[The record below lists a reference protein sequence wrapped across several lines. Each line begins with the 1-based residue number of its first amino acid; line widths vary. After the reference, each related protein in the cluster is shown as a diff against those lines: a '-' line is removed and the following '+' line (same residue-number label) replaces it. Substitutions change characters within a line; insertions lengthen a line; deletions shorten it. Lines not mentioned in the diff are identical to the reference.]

1 MRRVTLPIVCLGM
14 LLSKVALAAGFAP
27 AGGGLDA
34 LAATPEAGGLRLRHC
49 KTVDCSDHD
58 AASAGRLVP
67 IPIAAARQ
75 DLAAAT
81 FTPVPIGE
89 GRSVLHVRIPD
100 VQRKDLAFEAV
111 LAGQREEVIFA
122 GLTGYTR
129 GEEGERSGDAVLVYD
144 RDERSKFVLVGEL
157 REDTR
162 ICGQATTPLGA
173 RGLDARTMQLRGA
186 TFQRIDK
193 AARDAATE
201 LDGVRAPAAPQP
213 LAQIL
218 LATGGSAPSG
228 AALTDGAIT
237 TAWSELRPGD
247 GHGEFVT
254 MRAPAEVPLHALS
267 FTTAPARPNGA
278 APRTLFVATDTTLF
292 HVTLPDGKPGQTV
305 EVPFPEPVR
314 TSCVAIVLD
323 EAFARGTA
331 PEVALAEVTAITS
344 FDAAHASLADVAK
357 ELGTRPEALAV
368 LQRAGERGLAAVS
381 DRWPTMNAQARA
393 LGVDVASSAGACE
406 GPAMELLT
414 RALGDAD
421 AEVKRRAVGRVERC
435 GKAAAPSLAAAVRS
449 GDEARV
455 GPSASLLATIAPSL
469 AVDPIAEALGQG
481 SVARRRALRLAL
493 ARSLGAASRGRL
505 VSLLEDRSAA
515 PRVQLDRVRA
525 TTARLAEL
533 RPTSDEAIAALL
545 ASKPDMATRWLLVA
559 PVAQLARAGAVE
571 DVARLEALAKSDP
584 DGAVR
589 ARAVELAASIPAL
602 VPVLDAAAADPE
614 PRVRE
619 AALRGMA
626 GAKRGDAGAATRA
639 LGDAWTFVRVA
650 AVDALGAFG
659 NSEPVVEK
667 GLEDASPLVR
677 VAAVGALARSPRS
690 ARKIYARLD
699 DAREDGDVRALAATT
714 LGAMCWRDATD
725 RLTKLALHAA
735 DPESERQERI
745 ARASLQALA
754 MLHPPDLA
762 KRLAPLRANDVRPQV
777 QQAAER
783 AIREPGTCRP

>member
-34 LAATPEAGGLRLRHC
+34 IAATPEAGGLRVRHC
-49 KTVDCSDHD
+49 KTADCTDHD
-58 AASAGRLVP
+58 AGNAGRLVP

-81 FTPVPIGE
+81 FEAVPIGE

-100 VQRKDLAFEAV
+100 VQRKDLAFEAI

-129 GEEGERSGDAVLVYD
+129 GEDGERSGDAVLVYD

-162 ICGQATTPLGA
+162 ICGQAMTPLGA

-193 AARDAATE
+193 AARDAAIAIEAKPTA
-201 LDGVRAPAAPQP
+201 VPQP

-218 LATGGSAPSG
+218 VATGGSAPNG
-228 AALTDGAIT
+228 MALTDGAPA
-237 TAWSELRPGD
+237 TAWNELRPGD

-254 MRAPAEVPLHALS
+254 MRAPAEVPLHALAL
-267 FTTAPARPNGA
+267 TTAAARPNGA
-278 APRTLFVATDTTLF
+278 SPRTLFVATDAKLF
-292 HVTLPDGKPGQTV
+292 HVTLPDGKPGQTL

-323 EAFARGTA
+323 EAHARGAA
-331 PEVALAEVTAITS
+331 PEVALAEVAAVTS

-357 ELGTRPEALAV
+357 ELGARPDALAV
-368 LQRAGERGLAAVS
+368 LQRAGERGLAAVAE
-381 DRWPTMNAQARA
+381 RWSTMNPQARA
-393 LGVDVASSAGACE
+393 LGVDVASSAGSCD

-414 RALGDAD
+414 RALGDTD

-449 GDEARV
+449 GEEARV
-455 GPSASLLATIAPSL
+455 GPSAALLATIAPSL

-481 SVARRRALRLAL
+481 SVSRRKALRLAL

-505 VSLLEDRSAA
+505 VALLEDRSAA
-515 PRVQLDRVRA
+515 PEVQLDRVRA

-533 RPTSDEAIAALL
+533 RPTSDEAIADLL
-545 ASKPDMATRWLLVA
+545 ARTPDMATRWLLAA
-559 PVAQLARAGAVE
+559 PIAQLARAGAPE
-571 DVARLEALAKSDP
+571 DIARLEALVKRDP

-589 ARAVELAASIPAL
+589 ARAVELAAPIPAL
-602 VPVLDAAAADPE
+602 SPAITAATADPE

-619 AALRGMA
+619 AALHAIA
-626 GAKRGDAGAATRA
+626 GTKRGDAGAATRA
-639 LGDAWTFVRVA
+639 LGDPWTFVRVA
-650 AVDALGAFG
+650 AVDALGALG
-659 NSEPVVEK
+659 NNEPVVEK
-667 GLEDASPLVR
+667 ALEDASPLVR

-690 ARKIYARLD
+690 AKKIYARLD

-735 DPESERQERI
+735 DPESERQERV

-762 KRLAPLRANDVRPQV
+762 KRIAPLRAKDVRLPV
-777 QQAAER
+777 RTAAER
-783 AIREPGTCRP
+783 AVAEPGTCK